1 MSRVNRMEILP
12 KKLTWTNT
20 FCKTN
25 HRKKIDRISRE
36 NTGARIMKKNTP
48 RGASIHGFN
57 PLGDCFWKITQHVM
71 SSSVTS
77 RVEKAS
83 VQYGELSSVQVYN
96 YGHTMAS
103 SWAQLSLPYR
113 TLAFSICEVTEELIT
128 RWVILSKQSYNGLK
142 LFLEEHSYFHIY
154 VPAISRDI
162 SSVFLLLQ
170 LFCLNLRCIEV
181 RIQFQK

>member
-1 MSRVNRMEILP
+1 MWIVLTLCFSEKLPAAGNLAFILEGNDLIWNAQCFP
-12 KKLTWTNT
+12 PQIQRAGLTTVYT
-20 FCKTN
+20 VL
-25 HRKKIDRISRE
+25 
-36 NTGARIMKKNTP
+36 
-48 RGASIHGFN
+48 IHWETA
-57 PLGDCFWKITQHVM
+57 LERTLSMHVM

-77 RVEKAS
+77 RVQKAS
-83 VQYGELSSVQVYN
+83 FQYGELSSIQVYN
-96 YGHTMAS
+96 CGHTMAS